1 MEAWR
6 VLTKNFSN
14 SNIYADC
21 LPWGKVNERGGK
33 QEVGGMLGNY
43 GTVE

>member
-21 LPWGKVNERGGK
+21 LPWGKVNERGG
-33 QEVGGMLGNY
+33 EAGSRGDAG
-43 GTVE
+43 